1 MEIRNDYTDDQNYTH
16 IDFWP
21 DEGDEGRTIAV
32 VCRDTKK
39 AFFLDNTMR
48 NDSEVKKAI
57 QEVLDE
63 CDAKVPTAEQKIAIL
78 HAYIDLLDV
87 IIGNGT
93 TESAR
98 KSVGKL
104 EKAFPFLPR

>member
-1 MEIRNDYTDDQNYTH
+1 MEIRNDYTDDQNYAH

-21 DEGDEGRTIAV
+21 DEGDEGRTIVV

-39 AFFLDNTMR
+39 VFFLDNTMR

-63 CDAKVPTAEQKIAIL
+63 CDVKVLTAEQKQAVS
-78 HAYIDLLDV
+78 HAHIDLLGCL
-87 IIGNGT
+87 I
-93 TESAR
+93 E
-98 KSVGKL
+98 KYSVPVKMSIEKL
-104 EKAFPFLPR
+104 EKAFPFLVQ